1 MGKISIVK
9 IINTIKDSLYTS
21 LELIGGVGA
30 FLQPDDIVLLKPN
43 LNDSQSFTSPELV
56 SGLIEILFDF
66 NIKNIFIAESTFGN
80 EHITADHFNKT
91 GYKDMAEKFG
101 IDLININKSRVI
113 EKTVRHPFALDRLQ
127 LGAEVDRATKIINL
141 PVMKVHYATGVTLCL
156 KNLKGLLAKE
166 EKKHF
171 HEIGL
176 EKAIVDL
183 NNTIPVALN
192 IIDGTN
198 CMESMGP
205 KGGDIF
211 NLGLLIAGG
220 NSGEVDAVGAEIM
233 GFDVKEINHIHDYIV
248 YNNIDPEAVEIVG
261 NTIAEVRRPFKR
273 AEIKDA
279 APTNFTVHNV
289 NACSACENA
298 LLLSF
303 KFMHNPPNGSYHIF
317 IGPKVENTDY
327 LPHSIGFGSCCKMK
341 DIDVKIKG
349 CPPYPP
355 VLARELEE
363 REKLFYKKLHRK
375 D

>member
-80 EHITADHFNKT
+80 EHITANHFNKT

-156 KNLKGLLAKE
+156 KNLKA
-166 EKKHF
+166 
-171 HEIGL
+171 
-176 EKAIVDL
+176 
-183 NNTIPVALN
+183 
-192 IIDGTN
+192 
-198 CMESMGP
+198 
-205 KGGDIF
+205 
-211 NLGLLIAGG
+211 
-220 NSGEVDAVGAEIM
+220 
-233 GFDVKEINHIHDYIV
+233 
-248 YNNIDPEAVEIVG
+248 
-261 NTIAEVRRPFKR
+261 IAEVRRPFKR

-279 APTNFTVHNV
+279 VPANFTVHNV

-327 LPHSIGFGSCCKMK
+327 LPHSIGFGNCCKMK
-341 DIDVKIKG
+341 DIDIKIKG

-355 VLARELEE
+355 ALARELEE
-363 REKLFYKKLHRK
+363 RERNK
-375 D
+375 